1 MSRLRAADGGGA
13 AAKRAKLPLIRCK
26 GLEGVKVAGSVFIEK
41 LTDSELICFSEANG
55 YRLPSGT
62 KLGKV
67 KETHTGL
74 IFFSLPLSFFTSP
87 PHYDEFL
94 CRFVNI
100 ITVRPSSYVISFSFF
115 LFFYNLNSYQQL
127 SHRPTWL
134 SLLLSMLCIHPLSC
148 QAKQPAP
155 SRSIAAIK
163 HGRKPVSVL
172 LKQFSMAQGHSSNIS
187 FSCLPVQQRPGA
199 SCSWGEIVPIL
210 TSDPFDWLLYLG
222 AERIGAGLT
231 DWCLDAADDFVRVH
245 RLALI
250 PTLPPLSV
258 WLTGTDAFW
267 LEERKK
273 KGKGKKTVWVVS
285 GENIAQ

>member
-115 LFFYNLNSYQQL
+115 SFFFTIWTAISSSAIAPPDSLYFFPCYVSILWVAKL
-127 SHRPTWL
+127 SSQHL
-134 SLLLSMLCIHPLSC
+134 
-148 QAKQPAP
+148 PA
-155 SRSIAAIK
+155 
-163 HGRKPVSVL
+163 
-172 LKQFSMAQGHSSNIS
+172 Q
-187 FSCLPVQQRPGA
+187 
-199 SCSWGEIVPIL
+199 
-210 TSDPFDWLLYLG
+210 
-222 AERIGAGLT
+222 
-231 DWCLDAADDFVRVH
+231 
-245 RLALI
+245 
-250 PTLPPLSV
+250 
-258 WLTGTDAFW
+258 
-267 LEERKK
+267 
-273 KGKGKKTVWVVS
+273 
-285 GENIAQ
+285 

>member
-1 MSRLRAADGGGA
+1 MLLA
-13 AAKRAKLPLIRCK
+13 
-26 GLEGVKVAGSVFIEK
+26 
-41 LTDSELICFSEANG
+41 
-55 YRLPSGT
+55 
-62 KLGKV
+62 
-67 KETHTGL
+67 
-74 IFFSLPLSFFTSP
+74 
-87 PHYDEFL
+87 FL
-94 CRFVNI
+94 
-100 ITVRPSSYVISFSFF
+100 FF

>member
-115 LFFYNLNSYQQL
+115 SFFLQFEQLSAAQPSPHLTLSTSFHAMYPSFELPSQAASTFPLNSG
-127 SHRPTWL
+127 HKTRPQTRV
-134 SLLLSMLCIHPLSC
+134 CFTE
-148 QAKQPAP
+148 
-155 SRSIAAIK
+155 AI
-163 HGRKPVSVL
+163 
-172 LKQFSMAQGHSSNIS
+172 
-187 FSCLPVQQRPGA
+187 
-199 SCSWGEIVPIL
+199 
-210 TSDPFDWLLYLG
+210 
-222 AERIGAGLT
+222 
-231 DWCLDAADDFVRVH
+231 
-245 RLALI
+245 
-250 PTLPPLSV
+250 
-258 WLTGTDAFW
+258 
-267 LEERKK
+267 
-273 KGKGKKTVWVVS
+273 
-285 GENIAQ
+285 

>member
-115 LFFYNLNSYQQL
+115 LFFFYNLNSYQHL
-127 SHRPTWL
+127 SHRPT
-134 SLLLSMLCIHPLSC
+134 
-148 QAKQPAP
+148 
-155 SRSIAAIK
+155 
-163 HGRKPVSVL
+163 
-172 LKQFSMAQGHSSNIS
+172 
-187 FSCLPVQQRPGA
+187 
-199 SCSWGEIVPIL
+199 
-210 TSDPFDWLLYLG
+210 
-222 AERIGAGLT
+222 
-231 DWCLDAADDFVRVH
+231 
-245 RLALI
+245 
-250 PTLPPLSV
+250 
-258 WLTGTDAFW
+258 
-267 LEERKK
+267 
-273 KGKGKKTVWVVS
+273 
-285 GENIAQ
+285 

>member
-1 MSRLRAADGGGA
+1 MLLA
-13 AAKRAKLPLIRCK
+13 
-26 GLEGVKVAGSVFIEK
+26 
-41 LTDSELICFSEANG
+41 
-55 YRLPSGT
+55 
-62 KLGKV
+62 
-67 KETHTGL
+67 
-74 IFFSLPLSFFTSP
+74 
-87 PHYDEFL
+87 FL
-94 CRFVNI
+94 
-100 ITVRPSSYVISFSFF
+100 FF

-187 FSCLPVQQRPGA
+187 FSCLPVQQKPGA

-273 KGKGKKTVWVVS
+273 KGKGEKNSLGCLRRKYCT
-285 GENIAQ
+285 IT

>member
-1 MSRLRAADGGGA
+1 MLLA
-13 AAKRAKLPLIRCK
+13 
-26 GLEGVKVAGSVFIEK
+26 
-41 LTDSELICFSEANG
+41 
-55 YRLPSGT
+55 
-62 KLGKV
+62 
-67 KETHTGL
+67 
-74 IFFSLPLSFFTSP
+74 
-87 PHYDEFL
+87 FL
-94 CRFVNI
+94 
-100 ITVRPSSYVISFSFF
+100 FF

-273 KGKGKKTVWVVS
+273 KGKGKKQFGLS
-285 GENIAQ
+285 AEKILHNNIDFFQPRFVPVRFTLDTINGCYWGDTKQTFAKLS